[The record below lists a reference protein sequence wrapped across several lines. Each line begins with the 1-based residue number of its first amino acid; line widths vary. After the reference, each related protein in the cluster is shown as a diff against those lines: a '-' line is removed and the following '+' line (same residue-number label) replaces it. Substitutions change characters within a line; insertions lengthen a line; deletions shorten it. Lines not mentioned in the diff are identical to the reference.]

1 MGFNWQGII
10 VRATDLDAVREVEPR
25 AIALP
30 GGFVRVAWDNFDW
43 CTVGSTV
50 AWSTKFGEAWML
62 CAASTS
68 DVFAYEHGRDGKV
81 LRSLAFDGSEG
92 WSTAEG
98 EPEPWERF
106 DGTPTVGELE
116 PFADSDLVLGIAK
129 LLGTELVRS

>member
-10 VRATDLDAVREVEPR
+10 VRATDLDSIRELEPR

-43 CTVGSTV
+43 TEVGSTV
-50 AWSTKFGEAWML
+50 SWSTKFGEAWML

-68 DVFAYEHGRDGKV
+68 GVFAYEHGRDGEI
-81 LRSLAFDGSEG
+81 LRSLAFDGSDG
-92 WSTAEG
+92 WLTVQG

-106 DGTPTVGELE
+106 DGPPIEGELE
-116 PFADSDLVLGIAK
+116 PFADSDLVLAIAERI
-129 LLGTELVRS
+129 GTQLVR